1 MLCLALLGCGQKGP
15 LVLPDAPK
23 HKRTIPALP
32 QPTKPKGD
40 APSTGE
46 GTSAA
51 PADKQE
57 PDKPAQPPPSSP

>member
-23 HKRTIPALP
+23 HKRAIPQLP

-40 APSTGE
+40 APGTGE

-51 PADKQE
+51 PDKQD